1 MAMTLDQ
8 LSNVVH
14 QFFQDK
20 LPGAGGATPGSV
32 LLVLDGLGIPLT
44 ASEFGVGGSDA
55 QQQLLSHQR
64 ASQLADQ
71 LPAVNALKAGWYV
84 KQQGSRLSRWY
95 HSIVTQSVCTSAS
108 DQDKATFEAR
118 KAAAGEELDL
128 NALPEVAG
136 VTPGGPTVDPTG
148 VADTLY
154 ATGMAPPSWYQPGA
168 DVWETHRITGK
179 DTPGSASP
187 SPLPV
192 PQLDMHVAVDPAALN
207 PTIAAAD
214 AAPTFKTMP
223 LGAADA
229 VAAAGSPKMVG
240 LLTTP
245 PGLAA
250 LIGPVGP
257 PPKPPGFSV
266 TFDYCIVTFD
276 RPWWDEVF
284 VSTGNWS
291 VPGFARAQIAS
302 GDGGNPAAAV
312 SLITTGMVVIRNLA
326 ITAAW
331 TDSDRQMLE
340 TNAASLGPFSTLDAS
355 FNDQT
360 LSRQGMQA
368 IAWICQVPPPLP
380 PAQ

>member
-8 LSNVVH
+8 LSNVMH

-32 LLVLDGLGIPLT
+32 LVVLDGLGIPLT
-44 ASEFGVGGSDA
+44 AGEFGVGGSDA
-55 QQQLLSHQR
+55 QQQLFSHQR

-95 HSIVTQSVCTSAS
+95 RSVVTQSVCTSAA
-108 DQDKATFEAR
+108 DQDKAAFEAR
-118 KAAAGEELDL
+118 KAAASEELDL

-136 VTPGGPTVDPTG
+136 VTPAGPTVDPTG

-154 ATGMAPPSWYQPGA
+154 ATGMAPPNWYQPGA

-179 DTPGSASP
+179 DTAPAVTGN
-187 SPLPV
+187 PLPV
-192 PQLDMHVAVDPAALN
+192 PELDMHVALDPAAVN
-207 PTIAAAD
+207 PTIAGP
-214 AAPTFKTMP
+214 AAPGFTTMP
-223 LGAADA
+223 LGAVTGSESM
-229 VAAAGSPKMVG
+229 VA
-240 LLTTP
+240 LLPTP
-245 PGLAA
+245 PGLGA

-266 TFDYCIVTFD
+266 TFDYCIVSFD

-291 VPGFARAQIAS
+291 VPGIGRAQIAS

-331 TDSDRQMLE
+331 TDSDRQMLA
-340 TNAASLGPFSTLDAS
+340 TDAASLGPFSTLDAS

-360 LSRQGMQA
+360 LTRKGMQA
-368 IAWICQVPPPLP
+368 IAWICQVPPALP